1 MNYLKHYDLLINRAK
16 SRVKPSGYCER
27 HHVVPRCMGGDN
39 SVENLVWL
47 TAAEHYV
54 AHQLLVKMH
63 PESRSLAHAAL
74 FMSTKG
80 ANHKRNNKMY
90 SWLKS
95 RASLAM
101 TGAGNP
107 MFGRECPTKGKKHS
121 EETLKILSEK
131 AKARKHTEATKKKIG
146 EAQKGKKASKE
157 TIEKLCKAQQD
168 MAKKRK
174 ELGIKRTASDEARR
188 KMSIAHKG
196 KRAGDKHPL
205 FGKKRSAESR
215 QKTKDTFKRKKL
227 ERQALEM
234 QSIKKVQLS
243 FVF

>member
-47 TAAEHYV
+47 TASEHYV

-101 TGAGNP
+101 TGSGNP
-107 MFGRECPTKGKKHS
+107 MFGKECPTKGKKHT

-131 AKARKHTEATKKKIG
+131 AKARKHTDATKKKIG
-146 EAQKGKKASKE
+146 EAQKGRKATNE
-157 TIEKLCKAQQD
+157 TIEKLCKVQQD
-168 MAKKRK
+168 VAKKRK
-174 ELGIKRTASDEARR
+174 ELGIKLTASEETKQ
-188 KMSIAHKG
+188 KMSKAHKG
-196 KRAGDKHPL
+196 KRAGEKHPL
-205 FGKKRSAESR
+205 FGKKRSEKSK
-215 QKTKDTFKRKKL
+215 QKTKNTFLRKKL
-227 ERQALEM
+227 ERQALEL
-234 QSIKKVQLS
+234 QSGKKEQIALI
-243 FVF
+243 F